1 VLIVEGLEK
10 DFGGVRA
17 AADLGFRVE
26 PGSITGLIGPNGSGK
41 TTTFNLITGLLRPDR
56 GRILFGPARR
66 DLVGLAPHAI
76 ARLGIGRT
84 FQIQRLFP
92 QLTVLEN
99 VLVAAFLRTRSGF
112 PQALVATPR
121 SRQERAQATA
131 AAVESLGVFGS
142 RLLPMRDAPAG
153 ALSYANRRRL
163 EIARALAT
171 QPTLLLLDE
180 PAAGMNPSESRELME
195 DIRGV
200 RDRGITIFVIE
211 HDMAL
216 VQGIC
221 EKVIAL
227 DSGEKIAEGTFE
239 QVRNDPRVIEAY
251 LGRGRA
257 RPAPTGG

>member
-1 VLIVEGLEK
+1 VSELIVEGLEK

-17 AADLGFRVE
+17 AADLGFVVE
-26 PGSITGLIGPNGSGK
+26 RGSITGLIGPNGSGK

-56 GRILFGPARR
+56 GQILFGAEGR
-66 DLVGLAPHAI
+66 DLVGLTPHLI
-76 ARLGIGRT
+76 ARLGISRT

-92 QLTVLEN
+92 QLTVLQN
-99 VLVAAFLRTRSGF
+99 VMVAAYLRTHSGF
-112 PQALVATPR
+112 AHALGRTHLHRREQA
-121 SRQERAQATA
+121 EATA
-131 AAVESLGVFGS
+131 VALECLGLFS
-142 RLLPMRDAPAG
+142 TRLLPMRDAPAA

-171 QPTLLLLDE
+171 RPSLLLLDE

-195 DIRGV
+195 DIRRV
-200 RDRGITIFVIE
+200 RERGITLFIIE

-216 VQGIC
+216 VEGLC

-239 QVRNDPRVIEAY
+239 EVRGSPRVIEAY
-251 LGRGRA
+251 LGRGRVRA
-257 RPAPTGG
+257 AG